1 MSIEKKQQLTAQQL
15 GILNS
20 EMEKHKKSTAVAY
33 LLLFFLGSFGIH
45 KFYLSNTM
53 MGILYLVLFILGA
66 ATSTIGIGFLFFAI
80 LGILLL
86 VDLFTIPRQIRKL
99 YEKEEEKI
107 IAKLLGTTTLN
118 TTTEGEQS

>member
-45 KFYLSNTM
+45 KFYLSNTI
-53 MGILYLVLFILGA
+53 MGILYLVLFVLGA
-66 ATSTIGIGFLFFAI
+66 ATSAIGIGFLFFAI